1 MTPLDV
7 SERYF
12 EPRRGLFD
20 SAVSETAAVKAAK
33 GTRHPT
39 ESELAALKAAEEV
52 RVVSV
57 AARAA
62 NYAPSDV
69 HTAAAALLNDAG
81 AFLRRFVVMDDRQ
94 AAAAVLWIAHTY
106 AIDAA
111 ESTPYLCVTSAEK
124 RSGKSRLR
132 EVLELLVREPLPA
145 ANISDAALFR
155 AIAATTPTVLLDEA
169 DAIFKARDRED
180 LRGLLNAGVR
190 RGAVAYRM
198 GGNGKTTL
206 EKFPVFCPKAFFG
219 IGEFLPD
226 TLADRSIPIRLQ
238 RRTRDEHAERF
249 RFRDAEA
256 DGHLLRD
263 RLDEWLVPQVD
274 HLSRARPVLPD
285 ELDDRA
291 QDAWEPLLAIADLAG
306 GDWPARARDAAV
318 ALSSGEE
325 RDDESL
331 TVRLLTDIREAFE
344 GTDGRLRTAD
354 LLDRLYRLEESPW
367 ADRALTA
374 YGLSQ
379 LLKPYRIK
387 TMSVRHDGKVVRG
400 YRVEQF
406 ADAFARVLTVTTV
419 TPVTTEAA
427 SQARC
432 NGDNACN
439 ANHAAAAPII
449 VVGDDGYLDL
459 LDRAHRN
466 GHITDRERRD
476 RRRLHFT
483 IRGVLG
489 DGVRAVA

>member
-1 MTPLDV
+1 VHTGDVVTRPDV

-12 EPRRGLFD
+12 EPLRLAGD
-20 SAVSETAAVKAAK
+20 AVKAAK
-33 GTRHPT
+33 GARHPT
-39 ESELAALKAAEEV
+39 ESELAALKAAEGV

-57 AARAA
+57 AARDAH
-62 NYAPSDV
+62 YAPSDV

-81 AFLRRFVVMDDRQ
+81 AFLRRFVVITDAQ
-94 AAAAVLWIAHTY
+94 ACALVLWIAHTY

-132 EVLELLVREPLPA
+132 EVLELIVREPLPA

-169 DAIFKARDRED
+169 DAIFRARDRED

-226 TLADRSIPIRLQ
+226 TLADRSVSIRLQ
-238 RRTRDEHAERF
+238 RRTRDEHVERF
-249 RFRDAEA
+249 RHRDAEA
-256 DGHLLRD
+256 GGHLLRD
-263 RLDEWLVPQVD
+263 RLADWLEPQVE
-274 HLSRARPVLPD
+274 HLRAARPELPD

-306 GDWPARARDAAV
+306 GDWPARAHDAAV

-325 RDDESL
+325 REDDSI
-331 TVRLLTDIREAFE
+331 TVQLLRDIHAVLGSE
-344 GTDGRLRTAD
+344 GDDRLRTAD
-354 LLDRLYRLEESPW
+354 LLDQLHAIEESPW
-367 ADRALTA
+367 SEWHGKPLAAH
-374 YGLSQ
+374 GLSK
-379 LLKPYRIK
+379 LLRPYRIR
-387 TMSVRHDGKVVRG
+387 TMPVWSDGKTVKG
-400 YRVEQF
+400 YKAEQF
-406 ADAFARVLTVTTV
+406 ADAWFRVLGVRWVRAVRAKT
-419 TPVTTEAA
+419 A
-427 SQARC
+427 SQAAP
-432 NGDNACN
+432 NSPNSPN
-439 ANHAAAAPII
+439 PNHPKAPII
-449 VVGDDGYLDL
+449 VVGDDGYLEL

-466 GHITDRERRD
+466 GHVTDRERRE

-483 IRGVLG
+483 IRGAG
-489 DGVRAVA
+489 AATA